1 MEKKRE
7 LTKNFWITWILIF
20 LFLIIASAVGFGLF
34 SYREEEVI
42 VNDENG
48 GDVVLNYSSDF
59 PGIIIKNAVPTTDA
73 VGMKKMEDGDYFDFS
88 VETILDN
95 ARSVEYEL
103 SLVKD
108 KKLSNIPDDDIR
120 IYLEKENSGTYSA
133 VFEPKGF
140 TPLKKDSKYGSK
152 TGDMV
157 LTKEKK
163 TRKSTDLYRLRIWLR
178 DQSTVVNGNY
188 SVEVVVSGISK

>member
-20 LFLIIASAVGFGLF
+20 LLLIIASAVGFGLF
-34 SYREEEVI
+34 SNREEEVI

-108 KKLSNIPDDDIR
+108 KKLSNIPDEDIR

>member
-34 SYREEEVI
+34 SNREEEVI

-48 GDVVLNYSSDF
+48 GNVVLNYSSDF
-59 PGIIIKNAVPTTDA
+59 AGIVIKNAVPTTDA
-73 VGMKKMEDGDYFDFS
+73 VGMKKSENGDYFDFS
-88 VETILDN
+88 VESTLDN

-108 KKLSNIPDDDIR
+108 KKLSNIPDEDIR
-120 IYLEKENSGTYSA
+120 IYLEKENSGTYTA
-133 VFEPKGF
+133 VFEPTGF

-152 TGDMV
+152 AGDMV

>member
-7 LTKNFWITWILIF
+7 LTKNFWITWIFIF

-34 SYREEEVI
+34 SNRKEEVI

-120 IYLEKENSGTYSA
+120 IYLEKENSGTYAA

-152 TGDMV
+152 IGDMV

-163 TRKSTDLYRLRIWLR
+163 TRKSIDLYRLRVWLR

>member
-34 SYREEEVI
+34 SNREEEVI
-42 VNDENG
+42 VDEENG
-48 GDVVLNYSSDF
+48 GNVILNYSTDSPNF
-59 PGIIIKNAVPTTDA
+59 VIKNAIPTTDA
-73 VGMKKMEDGDYFDFS
+73 VGMKQSEDGQYFDFS
-88 VETILDN
+88 VEASLDN
-95 ARSVEYEL
+95 ASSVEYEIAL
-103 SLVKD
+103 IKD

-120 IYLEKENSGTYSA
+120 IYLEKENSGTYA
-133 VFEPKGF
+133 PVFEPKGF

-152 TGDMV
+152 AGYMV

-178 DQSTVVNGNY
+178 DQSTVFNGNY
-188 SVEVVVSGISK
+188 GVEVVVSGISK